1 MWRYKCGAEEARAQL
16 PELLERAHGGTPTLV
31 TRHGKPYAA
40 VVPVPEGRPAKKGPS
55 FLSLRGSGAGLWGKE
70 PRRRVA
76 ALRDEWE

>member
-1 MWRYKCGAEEARAQL
+1 MWRYKCGAEEARAHL

-40 VVPVPEGRPAKKGPS
+40 VVPVPESRSAKKGLS
-55 FLSLRGSGAGLWGKE
+55 FLSLKGSGAGLWGKE
-70 PRRRVA
+70 STRMVA